1 MKKIITVFFL
11 LISCQMVIADSG
23 DKSDVIK
30 DKTELTE
37 AQQERLAEMEA
48 RVAVI
53 KSMDFHEMSKNER
66 KDIREELKS
75 MKAES
80 RDIGNGIYLSVGAIV
95 IVLLILILVV

>member
-1 MKKIITVFFL
+1 
-11 LISCQMVIADSG
+11 MVIADSG